1 MTQYELDLQYANNIL
16 RIRNALHNEELD
28 LIFENVVNGK
38 RFYGK
43 NSYRTLPIAEIRHIE
58 NGSASVITETSIVHM
73 SDNDTALIAGP
84 EEIIFNIDPDY
95 TEEKYFQDS
104 LLYSDIQLNIITTI
118 NVLHTNP
125 LPKYNRFKLN
135 YLYIPLLLDL
145 LGDIK

>member
-16 RIRNALHNEELD
+16 RIRNALHNEELG

-38 RFYGK
+38 RFYGTDIHK
-43 NSYRTLPIAEIRHIE
+43 TLPIAEILHLG
-58 NGSASVITETSIVHM
+58 NGSASVITKASIVHM
-73 SDNDTALIAGP
+73 SDNDTALITGP
-84 EEIIFNIDPDY
+84 EEMIFNIDPDY

-118 NVLHTNP
+118 NVLHANP

-135 YLYIPLLLDL
+135 YLHIPLLLDL